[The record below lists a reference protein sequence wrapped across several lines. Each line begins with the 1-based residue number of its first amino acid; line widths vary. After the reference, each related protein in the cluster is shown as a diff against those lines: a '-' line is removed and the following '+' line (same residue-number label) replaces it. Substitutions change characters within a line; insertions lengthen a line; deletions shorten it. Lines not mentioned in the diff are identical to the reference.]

1 MGKHD
6 STKTRVQPAFDAIG
20 CSAENWNRFFRLFPC
35 GARVPT
41 IQEGGVIE
49 IRYGSKS
56 GKGHGE
62 AVLPSS
68 KDRLLWCV
76 KNLKTTKLP
85 GSLAKSDE
93 TNKKRA
99 GLKDGR
105 QEIIDEACRLLHK
118 YKGRKRDWFVLE
130 GSTHPDIYI
139 ETKNFIAVGEAKRKE
154 PHLTTF
160 TTWFKDRDQLIRHV
174 DALIDQEK
182 TVFSFLIT
190 EKEYGELGNYE
201 KLDYFEKSLPH
212 RDIKA
217 QKRAKESYLGR
228 ISWDDLTEA
237 FPKIHFSD

>member
-41 IQEGGVIE
+41 IQEGG
-49 IRYGSKS
+49 
-56 GKGHGE
+56 
-62 AVLPSS
+62 
-68 KDRLLWCV
+68 
-76 KNLKTTKLP
+76 
-85 GSLAKSDE
+85 
-93 TNKKRA
+93 
-99 GLKDGR
+99 
-105 QEIIDEACRLLHK
+105 
-118 YKGRKRDWFVLE
+118 
-130 GSTHPDIYI
+130 
-139 ETKNFIAVGEAKRKE
+139 
-154 PHLTTF
+154 
-160 TTWFKDRDQLIRHV
+160 
-174 DALIDQEK
+174 
-182 TVFSFLIT
+182 IT
-190 EKEYGELGNYE
+190 EKEYDELGNYE